1 MRAWRTG
8 GTVLVVG
15 AALVAL
21 VAPVSAMAASPTAK
35 RLQVNLVLLSAKGTV
50 TTSVQGTYDHQ
61 YIFLEDPNTGERQRA
76 TTANMNSTV
85 TWSAPKQDLAGMV
98 FGAGDCDA
106 TQLGCSIPIQKVTGS
121 AQGTAS
127 ATYAD
132 GTSKSC
138 TISLGSLES
147 GSDSLFSDSSVNTLS
162 IKMVGA
168 GGKNLKIWQGGTYP
182 DYGLEAEQCP
192 GTAGLTFAEQR
203 DSAQTISASTFT
215 AAKAGK
221 PFTLTYKTVTPITG
235 KTGDTVNQVGT
246 VTRTTTLKV
255 KVASKF

>member
-1 MRAWRTG
+1 M
-8 GTVLVVG
+8 
-15 AALVAL
+15 VAL
-21 VAPVSAMAASPTAK
+21 VAPMSASAVASSTAPTK

-61 YIFLEDPNTGERQRA
+61 YIFLEDPDTGERQRA

-98 FGAGDCDA
+98 FGGIDCED
-106 TQLGCSIPIQKVTGS
+106 TQIGCSIPIHKVTGS

-138 TISLGSLES
+138 TVSRDSLGV
-147 GSDSLFSDSSVNTLS
+147 GSDNLFSDSADNTLF

-168 GGKNLKIWQGGTYP
+168 GGKSVKIWQGGAYP
-182 DYGLEAEQCP
+182 DYGLEAEECP
-192 GTAGLTFAEQR
+192 GTAGLKFSEVR
-203 DSAQTISASTFT
+203 DTAQTIPSAKFT
-215 AAKAGK
+215 AAKVGK
-221 PFTLTYKTVTPITG
+221 PFTVTIKTVTPITG
-235 KTGDTVNQVGT
+235 KTGDTVTQVGT

-255 KVASKF
+255 KVASKL